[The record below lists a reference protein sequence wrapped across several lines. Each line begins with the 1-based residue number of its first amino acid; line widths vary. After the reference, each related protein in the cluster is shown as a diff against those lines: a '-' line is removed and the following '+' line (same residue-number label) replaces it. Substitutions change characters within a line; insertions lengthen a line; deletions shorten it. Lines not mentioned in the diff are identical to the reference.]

1 MLDLHRLAMQCN
13 SIVCILTIFDSTVF
27 GFFQDSFIGLEQG
40 PGHSV
45 QVGYQKGA
53 QVAAQDLAFN
63 VVSTPGTASEFSV
76 IVPYYTDPGL
86 NFQVKM
92 IIL

>member
-27 GFFQDSFIGLEQG
+27 GFFQDSFIGLEQR
-40 PGHSV
+40 PGHLV

-53 QVAAQDLAFN
+53 QVAAQNFIFN
-63 VVSTPGTASEFSV
+63 VVNIPGTASEFTMLVCSSV
-76 IVPYYTDPGL
+76 I
-86 NFQVKM
+86 
-92 IIL
+92 